1 MQKYG
6 GRVAEVW
13 GKGCRSLGEG
23 LQKSGGSVIILE
35 TGRRADRVWG
45 PASREHECSD
55 CLR

>member
-23 LQKSGGSVIILE
+23 LQKSGRSVIILE